1 MTRLARAATVVVV
14 VGAVLLGIGVW
25 KLAGTGTSSGAA
37 TTATTSPPQL
47 LAALEA
53 ATKAHAPFAG
63 LTATRVRIGGH
74 EVRVVIADSDNERT
88 EGLRKRRDLG
98 SYRGML
104 FDFRG
109 DTTTS
114 FTMSTVPV
122 ALDIGFYDA
131 SGRVVDRLR
140 MEPCAGSETECPAYS
155 AKGEFRYAVETL
167 AAKLPRGRLS

>member
-1 MTRLARAATVVVV
+1 VTRLARAATALVV
-14 VGAVLLGIGVW
+14 VGVVLSGIGVW

-37 TTATTSPPQL
+37 TTVTTTPPSL

-53 ATKAHAPFAG
+53 ATKARAPFAG
-63 LTATRVRIGGH
+63 LTATRIRIGGRS
-74 EVRVVIADSDNERT
+74 VRVVIADSANERT
-88 EGLRKRRDLG
+88 EGLRERRDLG

-104 FDFRG
+104 FDFRT

-131 SGRVVDRLR
+131 AGRVVDRLR
-140 MEPCAGSETECPAYS
+140 MEPCAGSETECPVYS
-155 AKGEFRYAVETL
+155 AKGPFRYAVETL
-167 AAKLPRGRLS
+167 AGRLLRGRLS